1 MLNNE
6 RVDRSHDTSVEV
18 IRDVAKS
25 ITNEMR
31 LRRISLELLE
41 MAYQNQFEEDRRKIR
56 SRIDEMI
63 AESLDKNDAS

>member
-56 SRIDEMI
+56 NRIDEMI
-63 AESLDKNDAS
+63 EESLSKNDAS

>member
-31 LRRISLELLE
+31 LRRISLEILE

>member
-18 IRDVAKS
+18 IRDIAKS